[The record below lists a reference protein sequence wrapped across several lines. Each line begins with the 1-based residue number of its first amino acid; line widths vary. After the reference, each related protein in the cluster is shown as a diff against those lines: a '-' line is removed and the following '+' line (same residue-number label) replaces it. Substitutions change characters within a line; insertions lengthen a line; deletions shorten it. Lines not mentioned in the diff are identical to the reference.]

1 MQGQRGIHVLCVVAE
16 PGAQLARHVANRAQ
30 VALLAFDSTFA
41 HHGQYHLVLLAMAV
55 TRGKARGLHPAVFL
69 VEVVLGVGNQLIP
82 QRAQLLVASRFDLRQ
97 QGDEL
102 FMHLVHD
109 GKIEDESGIPFEAGH
124 GSSLCVVVGFEDS
137 AA

>member
-1 MQGQRGIHVLCVVAE
+1 
-16 PGAQLARHVANRAQ
+16 
-30 VALLAFDSTFA
+30 
-41 HHGQYHLVLLAMAV
+41 MAV
-55 TRGKARGLHPAVFL
+55 ACGKARRLHPAVFL
-69 VEVVLGVGNQLIP
+69 VEVMLGVRDQRIP
-82 QRAQLLVASRFDLRQ
+82 KRTQLLVASRFNLRQ